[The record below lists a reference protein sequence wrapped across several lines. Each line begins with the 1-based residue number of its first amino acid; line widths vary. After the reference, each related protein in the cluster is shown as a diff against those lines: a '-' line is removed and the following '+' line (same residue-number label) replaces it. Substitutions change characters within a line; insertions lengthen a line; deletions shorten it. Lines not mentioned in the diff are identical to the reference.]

1 MLNHPGPLYAQEKL
15 GALRQ
20 DELAKRHL
28 RAMLVRSTI
37 DDSPV
42 VGNADRPRRRF
53 AFRLPVFMRLS
64 PR

>member
-37 DDSPV
+37 DSAVD
-42 VGNADRPRRRF
+42 GKAARPRRRF
-53 AFRLPVFMRLS
+53 ALRVPVFMRLS